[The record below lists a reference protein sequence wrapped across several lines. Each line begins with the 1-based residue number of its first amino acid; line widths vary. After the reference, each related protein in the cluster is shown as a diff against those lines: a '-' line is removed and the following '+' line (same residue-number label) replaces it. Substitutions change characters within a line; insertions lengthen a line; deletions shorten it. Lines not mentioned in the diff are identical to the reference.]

1 MLSAPQVFIY
11 YLNLLWMYVCVTSAT
26 QSHYVYLLQA
36 LNLSLQPQGHITIN
50 QLQLNMICSLV
61 KLLSQFHI

>member
-1 MLSAPQVFIY
+1 MVIH
-11 YLNLLWMYVCVTSAT
+11 YLNFSQMYVYVTSVT
-26 QSHYVYLLQA
+26 HTHYIYLLQA

-61 KLLSQFHI
+61 KPLSQFHI